1 MPMAPMFNWSLGAIP
16 GLKMAKAWL
25 FKVDA
30 NKLPPAMMADF
41 CKKSLRELIS
51 LVLFGCDKFSVIL
64 TRLIDFFDLQ
74 DLGDGAM
81 PRLKNQRNL

>member
-1 MPMAPMFNWSLGAIP
+1 
-16 GLKMAKAWL
+16 
-25 FKVDA
+25 
-30 NKLPPAMMADF
+30 
-41 CKKSLRELIS
+41 
-51 LVLFGCDKFSVIL
+51 VLFGCDKFSVIL